1 MKRPAKN
8 QPSHVAP
15 SRRSLRIETLEDRKL
30 MTVAAEMVQLPQES
44 QIGSEHWPEPAAE
57 IAVEKATNDRQGFF
71 SRGLHNNGAFRG
83 SREIGFSRGLHNNGA
98 FREPTGHILW
108 NTADDAGTSSNSY
121 TDSGRITYYAYE
133 LKNVQ
138 VTSVVDQEANPVSN
152 NGDQDVPTDLSF
164 FAGIPS
170 CPEFQAGADIVME
183 ELEHGP
189 GLHDSV
195 HCLAGQQVEKLGGQE
210 GEPVTDRAADNYSH
224 NPEWLRGQELV
235 GGTMCS
241 ARSSNDPVFF
251 SHHANVDKVFSDG
264 VLSQQLDKTSAN
276 LQESCANGTFF
287 SDAELNSVSTLK
299 NKQEPYLT
307 YKLKD
312 VIVTSYGLHANSSGE
327 PLPSEEIALNEA
339 ETLEPS
345 LNFEEIKVT

>member
-30 MTVAAEMVQLPQES
+30 MTVAVEMVQLPQES

-57 IAVEKATNDRQGFF
+57 IAVEKVTNDRLGFF
-71 SRGLHNNGAFRG
+71 SQGWDNPAFRG

-98 FREPTGHILW
+98 FQEPTGHVLW
-108 NTADDAGTSSNSY
+108 NVADDAGTSSNSY

-138 VTSVVDQEANPVSN
+138 VSSVVDQEANPVSN

-164 FAGIPS
+164 VAGVPS

-189 GLHDSV
+189 GLHDRP
-195 HCLAGQQVEKLGGQE
+195 GQLVEKLGGQE
-210 GEPVTDRAADNYSH
+210 GEPVTEN
-224 NPEWLRGQELV
+224 Q
-235 GGTMCS
+235 
-241 ARSSNDPVFF
+241 F
-251 SHHANVDKVFSDG
+251 
-264 VLSQQLDKTSAN
+264 
-276 LQESCANGTFF
+276 
-287 SDAELNSVSTLK
+287 
-299 NKQEPYLT
+299 
-307 YKLKD
+307 
-312 VIVTSYGLHANSSGE
+312 
-327 PLPSEEIALNEA
+327 
-339 ETLEPS
+339 S
-345 LNFEEIKVT
+345 LNYAEIKVTFADDQAEADEDEDDLPSLGGEDEGGVTDPGYTEDEQGGPADPLNDPRSGTEDQDEENDEPSDDELREVVERLIEVLDII